1 MANIFTS
8 AFAWFRNLGITKMV
22 IGIIVVAIVAFG
34 GYALFWPKASNY
46 QFVTVKLGSIAET
59 VSVTGNTTPVSS
71 VSLGFG
77 GSGNIASI
85 NSSIGKSVS
94 KGQVLASLNTSDL
107 YSQVQQ
113 AQANLDSQQA
123 KLEGLQAGSRPEDI
137 TSSQATLDKA
147 KQDLANMYA
156 GIGDTSIDSYAKAND
171 AVRTQVNVFFSN
183 GDTASPKLT
192 YLTANSQAEIDAES
206 QRVIAGAD
214 LDKWQSQ
221 LNSID
226 QSNSGLETLLKTEL
240 SYLADVRQLLNTLS
254 KTLDSAVALSATD
267 LASYKAN
274 VATALNEV
282 NTATKNLNTIT
293 QNIASQKLTVS
304 QSQAQLDLKKAGSTP
319 QDIAAQQAQ
328 VANAQAQVVSAQ
340 SKLQNSQIVAPI
352 SGVITQFDA
361 KVGQYASPGSTLI
374 SIISA
379 TSFEIDTQVSE
390 TDVGKIA
397 LGNKVSMT
405 LDAFPGETFTGSVF
419 YIDPAQTNNEGVV
432 GYKVKI
438 AFDTTDLRLKSGLTA
453 NIDIQTRQK
462 DNVLVLPQ
470 YAILQNDDGTFVQ
483 VLEDNE
489 TVKNIPVTLGIQ
501 DQSGNVEVV
510 SGTTEGEQVLN
521 IGLKT
526 Q

>member
-1 MANIFTS
+1 MANIIS
-8 AFAWFRNLGITKMV
+8 SSLNWFRNLGVTKLALGGV
-22 IGIIVVAIVAFG
+22 VLVAVVAG
-34 GYALFWPKASNY
+34 GYFIFAPKNANY
-46 QFVTVKLGSIAET
+46 QFVTVEKGSITET

-77 GSGNIASI
+77 GSGNIASV
-85 NSSIGKSVS
+85 NSSVGKIVG

-123 KLEGLQAGSRPEDI
+123 KLQGLQAGARPEDVAA
-137 TSSQATLDKA
+137 SQAALDKA
-147 KQDLANMYA
+147 NQDLSNMYT
-156 GIGDTSIDSYAKAND
+156 GIGDTSVDSYAKASD
-171 AVRTQVNVFFSN
+171 AVRTQINEFFSN
-183 GDTASPKLT
+183 ADANQPKLT
-192 YLTANSQAEIDAES
+192 YLTSNSQAQIDAES
-206 QRVIAGAD
+206 QRVGVGAD
-214 LDKWQSQ
+214 LDNWQSQ

-226 QSNSGLETLLKTEL
+226 QSNAGLETLLKKEII
-240 SYLADVRQLLNTLS
+240 YLNNARQLLNNLS
-254 KTLDSAVALSATD
+254 KTLESAPSLSASM
-267 LASYKAN
+267 LASYKAA
-274 VATALNEV
+274 VTAALNEV
-282 NTATKNLNTIT
+282 NTASKNLNTVS
-293 QNIASQKLTVS
+293 QNISSQKLAVS
-304 QSQAQLDLKKAGSTP
+304 QSQAQLNLKKAGSSP

-328 VANAQAQVVSAQ
+328 VANAQAQVTSAQ

-379 TSFEIDTQVSE
+379 SSFEVDTQVSE
-390 TDVGKIA
+390 TDVGKITI
-397 LGNKVSMT
+397 GNKVSMT
-405 LDAFPGETFTGSVF
+405 LDAFPGETFTGSVS

-438 AFDTTDLRLKSGLTA
+438 TFDTDDKRLKSGLTV
-453 NIDIQTRQK
+453 NINIETRNK
-462 DNVLVLPQ
+462 DNILVLPQ

-483 VLEDNE
+483 VLEDKA
-489 TVKNIPVTLGIQ
+489 VKNIPVTLGIQ
-501 DQSGNVEVV
+501 DQSGNVEIV
-510 SGTTEGEQVLN
+510 SGVTEGEQVLN